1 MPNLF
6 KKVNETTAIQWQI
19 PEYEYQPKDI
29 AWRWLSLIAAIIL
42 FAFAIWQ
49 KNFLFAVFLIVAA
62 LLTITWARR
71 LPKTT
76 DFTLSEKGL
85 DIGGKKFYPYEGL
98 VGFAIVS
105 GDQDTGFDELIVKT
119 KGQLNTLI
127 KIIIISAQGG
137 AIKNLLSR
145 FIPEIEYRESV
156 SDRLARLLRL

>member
-1 MPNLF
+1 ME
-6 KKVNETTAIQWQI
+6 KEIKWSA
-19 PEYEYQPKDI
+19 PEFHYYEKDI
-29 AWRWLSLIAAIIL
+29 IWYWLVLIVPLIL
-42 FAFAIWQ
+42 VVIALWQ

-145 FIPEIEYRESV
+145 FIPEI
-156 SDRLARLLRL
+156 